1 MKNLAISLKTI
12 IVQELEH
19 FPKSIRVFI
28 LKAALLSIFWQ
39 CLYNFVL
46 YEPRTIDQPLTDFVG
61 KSSAWVLNQLYQ
73 SDDFH
78 AQFLITK
85 NQIEGQSFVGKT
97 SHIYFQERVVMRIAD
112 VCNGLQLLV
121 LYLLFIIALP
131 ATLKRKL
138 LFGFYGLVIIHLV
151 NIFRCAGLVAILL
164 HYNTYFDIA
173 HHFIFKIMVYFSIFI
188 LWYYFAKGV
197 TFKTVNVEKT

>member
-1 MKNLAISLKTI
+1 MKNSVAILKTSL
-12 IVQELEH
+12 QKELEH
-19 FPKSIRVFI
+19 FPRSIKVFI
-28 LKAALLSIFWQ
+28 FKTALLSIFWQ

-73 SDDFH
+73 SDAFN
-78 AQFLITK
+78 AQFLEAK
-85 NQIEGQSFVGKT
+85 SQIEGQSFVGKT
-97 SHIYFQERVVMRIAD
+97 SHIYLQERVVMRIAD

-121 LYLLFIIALP
+121 VYLLFIIALP
-131 ATLKRKL
+131 ASVKRKL

-151 NIFRCAGLVAILL
+151 NIFRCVGLVTILL
-164 HYNTYFDIA
+164 HYDTYFNIA

-188 LWYYFAKGV
+188 FWYYFATGV
-197 TFKTVNVEKT
+197 TFKTLNVEKH